1 MQASLEIF
9 MSNPVSLPPFEQLS
23 AAMADLVVGAARSVV
38 AVHTRRTRASGF
50 VWRPGYI
57 VTSDEALPEDE
68 DTEITLP
75 GGTTVAARMAGRD
88 ATTDIALLRF
98 EGAEAPQVA
107 LDNSTTRAGEFVLA
121 VGSRDGVPLCA
132 SGMVSLAGPGWRSL
146 RGGEIDAR
154 IELDLRLRPSAEGG
168 VVLNAKGG
176 VIGMSVFGPRRR
188 VLVIPAPT
196 IERVAAQLATHGRMP
211 RGYFGLSLQPVKMN
225 HARVGAM
232 VMGVAEQGPGAAAG
246 LHQGDII
253 VAVNGE
259 PIRSLQLLLRALGP
273 ASVGS
278 VLSLSLQRAGE
289 QVEVQLTVGERPAD

>member
-1 MQASLEIF
+1 
-9 MSNPVSLPPFEQLS
+9 
-23 AAMADLVVGAARSVV
+23 MADMVATAARSVV

-68 DTEITLP
+68 DAEVMLP
-75 GGTTVAARMAGRD
+75 GGTTIAAKMAGRD
-88 ATTDIALLRF
+88 PTTDLVLLRC
-98 EGAEAPQVA
+98 EGVDAPQAA
-107 LDNSTTRAGEFVLA
+107 LDHASVRVGELVLA
-121 VGSRDGVPLCA
+121 LGLHDGMPLCA
-132 SGMVSLAGPGWRSL
+132 SGMVSLAGPAWRSL

-176 VIGMSVFGPRRR
+176 VIGMPVFGPRRR
-188 VLVIPAPT
+188 VLVIPAST
-196 IERVAAQLATHGRMP
+196 IERVAAQLAAHGRMP
-211 RGYFGLSLQPVKMN
+211 RGYLGLSLQPVQVS
-225 HARVGAM
+225 HASVGAM

-246 LHQGDII
+246 IHQGDVI

-259 PIRSLQLLLRALGP
+259 PIRSVQLLLRALGP

-278 VLSLSLQRAGE
+278 VLALSLRRAGAP
-289 QVEVQLTVGERPAD
+289 VEVQLTVGERPAD

>member
-1 MQASLEIF
+1 MPNTSSSPSPL
-9 MSNPVSLPPFEQLS
+9 EQLS
-23 AAMADLVVGAARSVV
+23 AAMADTVAAAARSVV

-68 DTEITLP
+68 DAEVMLP
-75 GGTTVAARMAGRD
+75 GGTTVAAKMAGRD
-88 ATTDIALLRF
+88 PTTDLVLLRC
-98 EGAEAPQVA
+98 EGVEAPQAA
-107 LDNSTTRAGEFVLA
+107 LDHASVRAGELVLA
-121 VGSRDGVPLCA
+121 LGLHDGMPLCA
-132 SGMVSLAGPGWRSL
+132 NGMVSLAGPGWRSL

-176 VIGMSVFGPRRR
+176 VIGMPVFGPRRR

-196 IERVAAQLATHGRMP
+196 IERVAAQLAAHGRMP
-211 RGYFGLSLQPVKMN
+211 RGYLGLSLQPVKVS
-225 HARVGAM
+225 HASVGAM

-246 LHQGDII
+246 IHQGDVI

-259 PIRSLQLLLRALGP
+259 PIRSVQLLLRALGP

-278 VLSLSLQRAGE
+278 VLALSLRRAGE
-289 QVEVQLTVGERPAD
+289 PVEVQLTVGERPAD